1 MIARMRPKSPPREG
15 YRGRESEMKP
25 WIWTTVV
32 ATVLVIVFGLFAWRS
47 TSRPPSPSD
56 IGGPFHLVDQ
66 NGLAVDERLLVGK
79 WSAVFFG
86 YTYCPDICPT
96 TLSTLGQA
104 MGALG
109 DRSGQFQVVFITVD
123 PERDTSKA
131 LAAYLDSA
139 SFPKATRGLTGSRAQ
154 IATVA
159 RAYHVYYQKAP
170 QGASYTMD
178 HSAVVYLMNPSGQF
192 VRPLDITAPPPNVA
206 RQILAAMGGS

>member
-1 MIARMRPKSPPREG
+1 
-15 YRGRESEMKP
+15 MKP

>member
-1 MIARMRPKSPPREG
+1 
-15 YRGRESEMKP
+15 MKP

-206 RQILAAMGGS
+206 RQILAAMAGS